1 MTNPHLEH
9 LELLAQ
15 VDELV
20 DQLAKWSNDSDL
32 PWTPVRQA
40 RRLVDRLLE
49 RVESLRVRLEAPLVV
64 AVFGG
69 TGTGKSSLVN
79 ALVGEE
85 CSPSGWKR
93 PTTRCPV
100 VVAGPDVDLDV
111 LGLAPDEC
119 EIVRRE
125 AAILRDLVLVDC
137 PDPDTSETDDDQTN
151 LARLE
156 RVLPH
161 CDVLLVTG
169 TQQKYRSAR
178 ISELLARAATGCR
191 LLFVQTRADV
201 DADIRD
207 DWQRALADDFDC
219 PEVFLVDSLRA
230 LALQQEGRRPGGDF
244 GRLEHMLTS
253 RLAASER
260 IQVRRANLVDL
271 LDDALARCRGL
282 LDERAPDL
290 ESLEQALA
298 EQQKR
303 VVEQFAQRLQH
314 ELEGGHHLWERRL
327 VDTVT
332 RHWGF
337 SPFASLLRLAQ
348 GLGGLLAS
356 LSLLRARSSIQ
367 LALLGAWQ
375 GGRWLASKSKDR
387 EAEQRVQQAVSLEI
401 EDADLLGSQVV
412 IRGYA
417 HDASFDLTLAD
428 RTGIDQLRSD
438 TADLQ
443 TRFLDDAR
451 RRIDEVID
459 LTAHRNSGLL
469 LRLAGETLLC
479 GLLGFIL
486 YRIGRNF
493 FYDSFWLGQD
503 LLPTDFYFSAAILTV
518 LWSVLLVMGF
528 TRLLRRGLKR
538 QIGHVAEQMAEHRVT
553 GGLFPDLDAACR
565 KANASRDRL
574 AVLGDSCHELRV
586 RIAGPSGLGA
596 PISRQPAVSRQD

>member
-100 VVAGPDVDLDV
+100 VVAGPAVALDV

-137 PDPDTSETDDDQTN
+137 PDPDTSETDDDQT
-151 LARLE
+151 
-156 RVLPH
+156 
-161 CDVLLVTG
+161 
-169 TQQKYRSAR
+169 
-178 ISELLARAATGCR
+178 TGCR